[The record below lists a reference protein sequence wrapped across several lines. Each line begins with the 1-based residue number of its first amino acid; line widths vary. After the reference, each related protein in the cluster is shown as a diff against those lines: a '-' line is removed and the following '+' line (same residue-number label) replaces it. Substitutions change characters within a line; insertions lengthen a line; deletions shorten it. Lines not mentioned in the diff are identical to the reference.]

1 MRKRPIVIAGAIL
14 VAVVTAAALA
24 VSLLVNIDRFRPQLA
39 RAMSAA
45 LGREVAMR
53 RISLSLFSA
62 GAVVEDLSIGDD
74 PAFSREPFVTAREVR
89 VGIALVPLMTS
100 KHLRIE
106 SLRLL
111 EPRVTLRR
119 SAAGSWNFATLGG
132 SSSAPASAS
141 RSSSSSSSSGLTLS
155 IDRLRIA
162 GGQIVVESTAPR
174 PSRSVY
180 DGLEVD
186 VRDVSSA
193 SRFPFSIALST
204 PGGGTVK
211 AAGHIGPMG
220 PAGIGST
227 AFEAALDGAGVD
239 IARAG
244 LVDSGAGLG
253 GTLEVHLRAASNGAR
268 INASGTLRG
277 QRLQLVPGASSAQAP
292 VEVAFASDYDLA
304 THEGIVK
311 QGDLRTGSAVAH
323 VRGRFNT
330 HGFTPILQL
339 ALAGKAMPATD
350 LQALLPAIGAAL
362 PRGSR
367 FRSGTL
373 DADLTARG
381 RLDHLAIAGPLALSD
396 ATLTGFDLGERMRAI
411 ASLAGYRGG
420 AETTIQTLSVML
432 RIAPEGIIADG
443 LTCIVPALGHLNG
456 SGTVAPDGALN
467 FRMLASLNRT
477 GGMMGQVTKMTSF
490 GRPDAGIPFRITG
503 TTTAPVFV
511 PDAGRVA
518 SAAVKDPG
526 TMAKAAGFMKS
537 LFGHK

>member
-1 MRKRPIVIAGAIL
+1 VRAKKLFVTAGGIL
-14 VAVVTAAALA
+14 VAVVAAVAVA

-53 RISLSLFSA
+53 RISLSLLSA

-132 SSSAPASAS
+132 SSSTPASA
-141 RSSSSSSSSGLTLS
+141 SSSSSSGLTMS

-162 GGQIVVESTAPR
+162 GGQVVVESPAPR

-227 AFEAALDGAGVD
+227 PFEAALDGAGVD

-244 LVDSGAGLG
+244 VVDSGAGLG
-253 GTLEVHLRAASNGAR
+253 GTLDVHLRAASNGAR

-277 QRLQLVPGASSAQAP
+277 QRLQLVPGASGAQAP

-330 HGFTPILQL
+330 HDFTPILQL

-432 RIAPEGIIADG
+432 RIAPEGMIADG

-456 SGTVAPDGALN
+456 SGTVAPNGALN

-477 GGMMGQVTKMTSF
+477 GGMLGQVTKMTSF

>member
-74 PAFSREPFVTAREVR
+74 PAFSRESFVTAREVR
-89 VGIALVPLMTS
+89 VGIALVPLITS

-132 SSSAPASAS
+132 SSSAGASA
-141 RSSSSSSSSGLTLS
+141 SSSSSSSSGLTLS
-155 IDRLRIA
+155 IDHLRIA

-174 PSRSVY
+174 SSRSVY

-193 SRFPFSIALST
+193 SRFRFSIALNT
-204 PGGGTVK
+204 PAGGTVK
-211 AAGHIGPMG
+211 AAGHVGPMG

-227 AFEAALDGAGVD
+227 PFEAALDAARLDV
-239 IARAG
+239 ARAG
-244 LVDSGAGLG
+244 LVDQAAGLG
-253 GTLEVHLRAASNGAR
+253 GTLDVHLRTASNGAR
-268 INASGTLRG
+268 ITASGRVRG
-277 QRLQLVPGASSAQAP
+277 DRLQLVPGASSAQAP
-292 VEVAFASDYDLA
+292 VEVEFASDYDLA

-311 QGDLRTGSAVAH
+311 QGNLRTGSAVAH

-432 RIAPEGIIADG
+432 RVAPEGIAADG

-456 SGTVAPDGALN
+456 SGTVAPNGALN

-477 GGMMGQVTKMTSF
+477 GGMMGQVTKMASL

>member
-24 VSLLVNIDRFRPQLA
+24 VLLLVNIDRFRPQLA

-53 RISLSLFSA
+53 RISLSLLSA

-89 VGIALVPLMTS
+89 VGIALVPLITS

-204 PGGGTVK
+204 PGGGTLK

-227 AFEAALDGAGVD
+227 AFEAALDGAGV
-239 IARAG
+239 APRVAKG
-244 LVDSGAGLG
+244 APAVHDSGAGLG
-253 GTLEVHLRAASNGAR
+253 GTLDVHLRAASNGAR

-432 RIAPEGIIADG
+432 RIAPEGMIADG

-456 SGTVAPDGALN
+456 SGTVAPNGALN

-518 SAAVKDPG
+518 PDS
-526 TMAKAAGFMKS
+526 
-537 LFGHK
+537 